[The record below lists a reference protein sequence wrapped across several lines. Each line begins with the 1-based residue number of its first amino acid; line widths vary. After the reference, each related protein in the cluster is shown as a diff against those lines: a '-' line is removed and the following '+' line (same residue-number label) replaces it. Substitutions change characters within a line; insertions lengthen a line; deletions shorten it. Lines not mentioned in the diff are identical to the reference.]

1 MVHGD
6 IRHLE
11 KWGFAFNLSY
21 KVHGDIRHLEKR
33 RLFNAI
39 CAVVHGDIRH
49 LENHP
54 EYLDQ
59 PILSSWRHTPFRND
73 PHADFLLVP
82 GSWRHTP
89 FRN

>member
-1 MVHGD
+1 M
-6 IRHLE
+6 
-11 KWGFAFNLSY
+11 
-21 KVHGDIRHLEKR
+21 
-33 RLFNAI
+33 
-39 CAVVHGDIRH
+39 VHGDIRH

-82 GSWRHTP
+82 VNMTTAERMKKGNYGAKADETKTASA
-89 FRN
+89 